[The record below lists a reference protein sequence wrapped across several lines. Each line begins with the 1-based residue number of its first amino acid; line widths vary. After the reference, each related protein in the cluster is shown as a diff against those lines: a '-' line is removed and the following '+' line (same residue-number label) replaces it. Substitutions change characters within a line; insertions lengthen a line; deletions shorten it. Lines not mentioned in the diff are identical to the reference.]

1 LAEAS
6 ASRKVGECTQR
17 LGELTVSDRRTFGHH
32 QNRTQRSVLAPHAD
46 IGIGGD
52 VGSGFMLLR
61 RKMFAELRMLQG
73 KSYGRMRWMPIVI
86 GTEF

>member
-1 LAEAS
+1 
-6 ASRKVGECTQR
+6 
-17 LGELTVSDRRTFGHH
+17 
-32 QNRTQRSVLAPHAD
+32 
-46 IGIGGD
+46 
-52 VGSGFMLLR
+52 MLLR